1 MKNSTKI
8 FAVAVMATLVS
19 GTGIFAQE
27 KGNCELTGKLNADPN
42 NFQRSKKTV
51 ALTIRDGGT
60 GPYKAILTADTSLM
74 THSIFSPADLSV
86 FDGESLLPIIA
97 YGNGG
102 CVNSPD
108 EVLEVLSEVASH
120 GFLVVAIGP
129 VRNAVFGPPEGFSM
143 TDSKLLLDAI
153 DWAIAQNNQPGSPYF
168 GKLATD
174 KIAVMGQSCGGLQA
188 LTVSSDPRI
197 TTTVCLNSGVLNQ
210 PMNLPANLANPPQNG
225 NAPRVAFPSV
235 QKADLVKIHGPVL
248 YLLGGAY
255 DMATPNGTDDFNR
268 IDQVPVVAASYDFTE
283 QVKATGN
290 KGLGHYPATYREPH
304 GGDFTVAAV
313 AWLKWQL
320 KGDQEAAKMFR
331 GNPCGL
337 EKNVKWKVVK
347 KNLD

>member
-1 MKNSTKI
+1 
-8 FAVAVMATLVS
+8 
-19 GTGIFAQE
+19 
-27 KGNCELTGKLNADPN
+27 
-42 NFQRSKKTV
+42 
-51 ALTIRDGGT
+51 
-60 GPYKAILTADTSLM
+60 M
-74 THSIFSPADLSV
+74 THTIFRPDDLAG
-86 FDGESLLPIIA
+86 FGGQNLLPIIA

-143 TDSKLLLDAI
+143 TDSKLMLDAI
-153 DWAIAQNNQPGSPYF
+153 NWAIAQNSLPGSPYY
-168 GKLATD
+168 GKLAVD

-188 LTVSSDPRI
+188 LTVSSDSRI

-225 NAPRVAFPSV
+225 NAPRVIFPSM
-235 QKADLVKIHGPVL
+235 QKADLVKIHAPVL
-248 YLLGGAY
+248 YLLGGEY

-268 IDQVPVVAASYDFTE
+268 IEKVPVVAASYDFTE

-290 KGLGHYPATYREPH
+290 KGLGHYPATYRESH
-304 GGDFTVAAV
+304 GGDFTVAVV

-320 KGDQEAAKMFR
+320 KGDQEAAKMYK

-337 EKNVKWKVVK
+337 EKNVKWKVER
-347 KNLD
+347 KNVE

>member
-1 MKNSTKI
+1 MRYTTKI
-8 FAVAVMATLVS
+8 FAVAVLVAMAS
-19 GTGIFAQE
+19 GVLAQE
-27 KGNCELTGKLNADPN
+27 SGKVELFGKLNPDPN
-42 NFQRSKKTV
+42 SSHRSGKSV

-60 GPYKAILTADTSLM
+60 GPYKAVLTGDTSLM
-74 THSIFSPADLSV
+74 THTIFRPADLSV
-86 FDGESLLPIIA
+86 FGGQNLLPIIA

-129 VRNAVFGPPEGFSM
+129 VKNAVFGPPEGFSM

-153 DWAIAQNNQPGSPYF
+153 DWAIAQNSKPGSIYF
-168 GKLATD
+168 GKLAVD

-188 LTVSSDPRI
+188 LTVSPDPRI

-235 QKADLVKIHGPVL
+235 QKADLAKIHAPVL

-268 IDQVPVVAASYDFTE
+268 IDKVPVVAASYDFTE
-283 QVKATGN
+283 QVQATGN

-304 GGDFTVAAV
+304 GGDFAVAAV

-320 KGDQEAAKMFR
+320 KGDGEAAKMYR

-337 EKNVKWKVVK
+337 EKNVKWKVVR
-347 KNLD
+347 KNVD

>member
-1 MKNSTKI
+1 
-8 FAVAVMATLVS
+8 
-19 GTGIFAQE
+19 
-27 KGNCELTGKLNADPN
+27 
-42 NFQRSKKTV
+42 
-51 ALTIRDGGT
+51 
-60 GPYKAILTADTSLM
+60 
-74 THSIFSPADLSV
+74 
-86 FDGESLLPIIA
+86 LPIIA

-153 DWAIAQNNQPGSPYF
+153 DWAIAQNSLPGSPYF
-168 GKLATD
+168 GKLAID

-188 LTVSSDPRI
+188 LTVSSDMRI

-235 QKADLVKIHGPVL
+235 TKSDLVKIHSPVL
-248 YLLGGAY
+248 YLLGGEY

-268 IDQVPVVAASYDFTE
+268 IEKVPVVAAAYDFTE

-320 KGDQEAAKMFR
+320 KGDQEAAKMYR

-337 EKNVKWKVVK
+337 EKNVKWKVVR
-347 KNLD
+347 KNVE